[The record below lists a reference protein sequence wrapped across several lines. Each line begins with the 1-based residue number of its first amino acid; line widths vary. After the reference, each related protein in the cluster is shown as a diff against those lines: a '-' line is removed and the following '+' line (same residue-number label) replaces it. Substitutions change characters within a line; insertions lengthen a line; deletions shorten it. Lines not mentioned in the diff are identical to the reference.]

1 MQKAYSLQSNM
12 KHNME
17 IHYLLSIIAII
28 LAIVLLIIT
37 LVEESENHFKIVL
50 EILAHMIT
58 FYVSY
63 DIIKQYCGCNK
74 QNVDVNSF
82 FVSTKEE

>member
-1 MQKAYSLQSNM
+1 ME
-12 KHNME
+12 HNIE

-37 LVEESENHFKIVL
+37 LSDAQQENENHFKTVL
-50 EILAHMIT
+50 EIFAHMIT

-63 DIIKQYCGCNK
+63 DIIKQYCKCDK
-74 QNVDVNSF
+74 Q
-82 FVSTKEE
+82 E